1 MNTTNTNICAMN
13 TKLTETKAC
22 EEECKSQYITPHG
35 NIQRDGDVHLSLI
48 MPKVCPLSSVL
59 VSLCG
64 LKKLMPP
71 SSVDRPSRPRG
82 RRCPSGSVKKC
93 SGSDVMS
100 SVRSEVRWETK
111 MSIEVSLRLRSDLKR
126 PRSSCHENL
135 LPPNISISDTFFS

>member
-13 TKLTETKAC
+13 TKSTETKAC
-22 EEECKSQYITPHG
+22 EKIPIYHSSRQYTKG
-35 NIQRDGDVHLSLI
+35 RR
-48 MPKVCPLSSVL
+48 CPFESHNAQSVPPVQCP

-126 PRSSCHENL
+126 PRSSCHDAKNL
-135 LPPNISISDTFFS
+135 LPPNISITFFR